1 VLRVI
6 VHGFVYNPAAAD
18 VGTGVPQRNFQVTVP
33 QPPANRTAG
42 CRAMLSWPDPSCA
55 SPAVIP
61 AGQDL
66 MKFSIQAV
74 HQGLAF
80 IDAARPAH
88 GQGAPGA

>member
-1 VLRVI
+1 VLQVI

-18 VGTGVPQRNFQVTVP
+18 VGTGFPQRNFQVTVP
-33 QPPANRTAG
+33 QPPANRTVA
-42 CRAMLSWPDPSCA
+42 CKAMPPGTGPSCA
-55 SPAVIP
+55 PPAVIP
-61 AGQDL
+61 AGQDQ